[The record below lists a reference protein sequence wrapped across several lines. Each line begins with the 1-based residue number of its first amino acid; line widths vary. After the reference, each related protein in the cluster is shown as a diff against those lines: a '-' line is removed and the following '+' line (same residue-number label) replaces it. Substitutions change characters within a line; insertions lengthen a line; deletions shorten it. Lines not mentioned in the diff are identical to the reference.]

1 VEIDMTR
8 RRKLIAAVLGS
19 AALMIAAA
27 AGLAGHYGSF
37 EDDDDDDG
45 GRSALVNAMGN
56 AQISLQQGLAASEQ
70 EGQPV
75 SGTFEVEDG
84 KFQLSVYTARDGRFS
99 EVLVDYV
106 TAEVAKAWRLAED
119 DDLDALE
126 PQSAAMAKAKVPLKD
141 AVAKA
146 LSEYAGYRAV
156 GIVPNLKDGHPVASV
171 LLLKADQFKTVSE
184 ALD

>member
-1 VEIDMTR
+1 
-8 RRKLIAAVLGS
+8 
-19 AALMIAAA
+19 
-27 AGLAGHYGSF
+27 
-37 EDDDDDDG
+37 
-45 GRSALVNAMGN
+45 MGN

-70 EGQPV
+70 EGQPI

-146 LSEYAGYRAV
+146 LSEHAGYRAV
-156 GIVPNLKDGHPVASV
+156 GIVPDLKDGHPVASV